1 MPFDDFYCE
10 WKSFIPGTSLNRKQN
25 KNKQGR
31 DPPKTEMFKGSGAF
45 TEEITV
51 P

>member
-1 MPFDDFYCE
+1 MSFDDFYCD
-10 WKSFIPGTSLNRKQN
+10 WKSFIPGASLNRKQN
-25 KNKQGR
+25 KNKQDS
-31 DPPKTEMFKGSGAF
+31 DPPKMEMFKVSAAF